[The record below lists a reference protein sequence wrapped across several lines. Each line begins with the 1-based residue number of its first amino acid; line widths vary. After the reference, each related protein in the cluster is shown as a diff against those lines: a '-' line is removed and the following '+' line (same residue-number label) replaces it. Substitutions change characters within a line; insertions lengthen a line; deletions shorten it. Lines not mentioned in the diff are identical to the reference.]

1 MTKRPTLPLS
11 PSRRQLLLAGAAA
24 LIVPA
29 LAHARSEDASPWL
42 PYASHEVMRINP
54 VLRDF
59 ELPAR
64 RIEPRLTRR
73 AARAGNPGQ
82 PPRAY
87 VRMGRRHG
95 VAPWLLFGVA
105 LQESML
111 KFGER
116 ALPYPW
122 TLCVR
127 GRGQRYGSY
136 AQTLQALRSCV
147 QGGVSNV
154 DCGAMQVNWH
164 WHGDKLGSFERALDP
179 YPNLAVGARI
189 LRGHYEARGDWR
201 QAVALYH
208 TGSDASGSTRAR
220 GQRYAGQAL
229 ARLARLGV
237 DVPALLQGHG
247 HA

>member
-1 MTKRPTLPLS
+1 MKRLTPPPS
-11 PSRRQLLLAGAAA
+11 PRRRQLLVAGGAALA
-24 LIVPA
+24 VPA
-29 LAHARSEDASPWL
+29 LAHARSVDPSPWL
-42 PYASHEVMRINP
+42 PYAPHEVMRINP

-64 RIEPRLTRR
+64 RIEPRRTRR
-73 AARAGNPGQ
+73 SASAAHPGQ

-87 VRMGRRHG
+87 ARMGRRHS

-111 KFGER
+111 RFGER

-127 GRGQRYGSY
+127 GRGLRYGGY
-136 AQTLQALRSCV
+136 AQTLQALRSYV
-147 QGGVSNV
+147 QAGVSNV

-179 YPNLAVGARI
+179 YPNLSVGARI
-189 LRGHYEARGDWR
+189 LREHYEARGDWR

-208 TGSDASGSTRAR
+208 TGSDASASTRAR

-229 ARLARLGV
+229 DRLARLGV
-237 DVPALLQGHG
+237 DVEALLRGDG
-247 HA
+247 RA